1 MDKKVQILIFQ
12 LNDQKYAIALSSV
25 FRVLRAATVTP
36 LPKAP
41 LIIHGILDLG
51 GEIIPVINM
60 RRRLSFPELPIRPDD
75 RFILSRTSR
84 RNIILAVDAVLGME
98 IANESDFTEAESVLK
113 GIEIE
118 GILKR
123 DDGLILIYDI
133 DKFLPLEDDLLLSE
147 VLLKLKHS
155 E

>member
-1 MDKKVQILIFQ
+1 MDNKVQILIFQ

-25 FRVLRAATVTP
+25 IRVLRAAAVTP
-36 LPKAP
+36 LPQAP

-60 RRRLSFPELPIRPDD
+60 RRRLSCPELPIRPDD

-84 RNIILAVDAVLGME
+84 RNIILAVDTVLGVEM
-98 IANESDFTEAESVLK
+98 ADESDFTEAASVLK

-123 DDGLILIYDI
+123 NDGLILIYDI

-147 VLLKLKHS
+147 VLLKLKPG